1 MSAPGKG
8 GRWEPSVDQRKDWP
22 ESPGWGFVDGALRAL
37 DQQFSSGI
45 LLGEHLDSMSQSEAG
60 SVLLGRPFGTTT
72 GIGLLMDPISL
83 SLFQSPQ
90 SASVAFSAMK
100 K

>member
-60 SVLLGRPFGTTT
+60 SVLLDDLLGRPQVSVCSWIPSACHCFRVHRVP
-72 GIGLLMDPISL
+72 LLL
-83 SLFQSPQ
+83 L
-90 SASVAFSAMK
+90 VL
-100 K
+100 